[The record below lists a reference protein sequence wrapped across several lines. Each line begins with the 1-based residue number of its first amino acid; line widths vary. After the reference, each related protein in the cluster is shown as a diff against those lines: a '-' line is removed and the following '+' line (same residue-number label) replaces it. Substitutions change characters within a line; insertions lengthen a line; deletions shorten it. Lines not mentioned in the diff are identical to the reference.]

1 MALQKVLKK
10 TSFHVVLDGRVVRKH
25 GLSWTLVS
33 PSQMVEDEVHEL
45 SQTVLLGSCV
55 HRGTYCSVQLV
66 LCCVDGLV
74 PYSQVDGNASL
85 CVNTAFGVC
94 LLVSRCDL
102 KESFASLCM

>member
-45 SQTVLLGSCV
+45 S
-55 HRGTYCSVQLV
+55 
-66 LCCVDGLV
+66 
-74 PYSQVDGNASL
+74 
-85 CVNTAFGVC
+85 
-94 LLVSRCDL
+94 
-102 KESFASLCM
+102 